1 MSGIKATPV
10 AKLYEVQ
17 DELDAERGH
26 LADLIFV
33 REVLAAH
40 GATAHELRECDAVI
54 DDVRSRLEEASRHA
68 DDDLPN
74 AA

>member
-10 AKLYEVQ
+10 VRLVEAQ
-17 DELDAERGH
+17 DEIDAERGH

-40 GATAHELRECDAVI
+40 GATADELRECDAVI
-54 DDVRSRLEEASRHA
+54 DDVRNRLEELGRPA

>member
-10 AKLYEVQ
+10 VRLVEAQ
-17 DELDAERGH
+17 DEIDAERGH

-40 GATAHELRECDAVI
+40 GATVNELRECDAVI
-54 DDVRSRLEEASRHA
+54 DDVRNRLERSTRPA

>member
-10 AKLYEVQ
+10 VRLVEAQ
-17 DELDAERGH
+17 DEIDAERGH

-40 GATAHELRECDAVI
+40 GATADELRECDAVI
-54 DDVRSRLEEASRHA
+54 DDVRSRLEDATRPA

>member
-1 MSGIKATPV
+1 MSGTKATPV

-17 DELDAERGH
+17 DEIDAERGH

-54 DDVRSRLEEASRHA
+54 DGVRRRLEETTRPA

>member
-1 MSGIKATPV
+1 MSGIKATAV
-10 AKLYEVQ
+10 VKLVEAK
-17 DELDAERGH
+17 DEIDAERGH

-40 GATAHELRECDAVI
+40 GATADELRECDAVI
-54 DDVRSRLEEASRHA
+54 EDVRSRLEEPARPA